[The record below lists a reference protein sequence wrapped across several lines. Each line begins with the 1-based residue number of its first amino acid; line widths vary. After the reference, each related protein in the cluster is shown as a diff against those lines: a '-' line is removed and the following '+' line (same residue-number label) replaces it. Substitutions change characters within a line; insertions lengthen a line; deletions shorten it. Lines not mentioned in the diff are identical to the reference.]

1 MKFAAIDIGSN
12 AVRLLFCN
20 VYENKDKTAFK
31 KAELI
36 RIPLRLG
43 EDTFLNKKISEKKIQ
58 KLITAM
64 KAFKSLIEVYDAID
78 YRACATSAMR
88 DAENRYEIAER
99 VKKEA
104 GIKIEIIDG
113 KTEADIIYS
122 NRIEE
127 HLDKNNNYLYVDIGG
142 GSTEITL
149 FSKNKAIVSQS
160 FNVGTVRMLHN
171 QIDKEYWT
179 YFKNWVKEIT
189 SDYKPLI
196 AIGSG
201 GNINKL
207 YKMTGKKGNRPLSI
221 TKLKSLCELIESYTY
236 EERIQVLGLNP
247 DRADVIVPASKILLS
262 VLKKAEIEKILVPQ
276 IGLSDGIVHQL
287 YEKKKEKFAQK
298 NLDSVKQK

>member
-12 AVRLLFCN
+12 AVRLLFSN
-20 VYENKDKTAFK
+20 VYDDNGITSFK

-43 EDTFLNKKISEKKIQ
+43 EDSFLNGKISPKKTE

-64 KAFKSLIEVYDAID
+64 KAFKHLIDVYEAID

-88 DAENRYEIAER
+88 DAENRWDIIDR
-99 VKKEA
+99 VRKEA
-104 GIKIEIIDG
+104 EIKIEIIDG

-122 NRIEE
+122 NHIEE
-127 HLDKNNNYLYVDIGG
+127 HLDKNNAYLYIDIGG

-149 FSKNKAIVSQS
+149 FSKNKTVVSQS
-160 FNVGTVRMLHN
+160 FNIGTIRMLHN
-171 QIDKEYWT
+171 QIDKEYWN
-179 YFKNWVKEIT
+179 YFKNWVREIT
-189 SDYKPLI
+189 KGYKPLI

-207 YKMTGKKGNRPLSI
+207 CRMAGRKLNKPFAAS
-221 TKLKSLCELIESYTY
+221 KLKSLYEVLESYTY
-236 EERIQVLGLNP
+236 DERVKILGLNP
-247 DRADVIVPASKILLS
+247 DRADVIIPASKILLS
-262 VLKKAEIEKILVPQ
+262 VLKNAQIDKIIVPQ

-287 YEKKKEKFAQK
+287 YIKYKETKLTEKI
-298 NLDSVKQK
+298 

>member
-20 VYENKDKTAFK
+20 VYDDNKKITLK

-36 RIPLRLG
+36 RIPIRLG
-43 EDTFLNKKISEKKIQ
+43 EDSFSTGKISAKKID
-58 KLITAM
+58 KLVTAM
-64 KAFKSLIEVYDAID
+64 KAFKNLIDVYDAID

-88 DAENRYEIAER
+88 DAQNSSEIVER

-122 NRIEE
+122 NHIEE
-127 HLDKNNNYLYVDIGG
+127 HLDKSNNYLYIDIGG

-149 FSKNKAIVSQS
+149 FSKNKAVVSQS
-160 FNVGTVRMLHN
+160 FNIGTIRMLHD
-171 QIDKEYWT
+171 QIKKEYWSD
-179 YFKNWVKEIT
+179 FKDWVKET
-189 SDYKPLI
+189 ASDYKPLI

-207 YKMTGKKGNRPLSI
+207 FKMSGRNPNKPLS
-221 TKLKSLCELIESYTY
+221 TSRLRSLCELIESYTY
-236 EERIQVLGLNP
+236 DERIQVLGLNP
-247 DRADVIVPASKILLS
+247 DRADVIIPASKILLS
-262 VLKKAEIEKILVPQ
+262 VLKKAEIEKIIVPQ
-276 IGLSDGIVHQL
+276 IGLADGIARQL
-287 YEKKKEKFAQK
+287 YEKYKEKK
-298 NLDSVKQK
+298 LTEKV

>member
-20 VYENKDKTAFK
+20 VYDDNGIVAFK

-36 RIPLRLG
+36 RVPIRLG
-43 EDTFLNKKISEKKIQ
+43 EDSFLKGNISREKTE

-64 KAFKSLIEVYDAID
+64 KAFKNLISVYDAVD

-88 DAENRYEIAER
+88 DAENRWDVIER
-99 VKKEA
+99 VRKES

-113 KTEADIIYS
+113 KTEADIIFS
-122 NRIEE
+122 NHIEE
-127 HLDKNNNYLYVDIGG
+127 HLDKSNNYLYIDIGG

-160 FNVGTVRMLHN
+160 FNIGTIRMLHDK
-171 QIDKEYWT
+171 IDKEYWN
-179 YFKNWVKEIT
+179 YFKNWVQEIT
-189 SDYKPLI
+189 KGYKPLI

-207 YKMTGKKGNRPLSI
+207 FKMSGRKLNKPLPTS
-221 TKLKSLCELIESYTY
+221 KLKNLYELLESYTY
-236 EERIQVLGLNP
+236 DERVKILGLNP
-247 DRADVIVPASKILLS
+247 DRADVIITASKIVLT
-262 VLKKAEIEKILVPQ
+262 VLKKAEIEKIIVPQ

-287 YEKKKEKFAQK
+287 YEKYLIEK
-298 NLDSVKQK
+298 SVKK

>member
-20 VYENKDKTAFK
+20 VYENGNKTTFK

-43 EDTFLNKKISEKKIQ
+43 EDSFLHKKISEKKIE
-58 KLITAM
+58 KLIIAM
-64 KAFKSLIEVYDAID
+64 KAFKNLIDVYDAID

-88 DAENRYEIAER
+88 DADNRYEIAER

-113 KTEADIIYS
+113 KTEADIIYA

-127 HLDKNNNYLYVDIGG
+127 HLDKSNNYLYIDIGG

-149 FSKNKAIVSQS
+149 FSKNKAVVSQS

-171 QIDKEYWT
+171 QIDKEYWN
-179 YFKNWVKEIT
+179 YFKGWVKEVT
-189 SDYKPLI
+189 GDYKPLI

-207 YKMTGKKGNRPLSI
+207 FKMTGKKNNKPLAVV
-221 TKLKSLCELIESYTY
+221 KLKSLCELIESYTY
-236 EERIQVLGLNP
+236 EERIQELGLNP
-247 DRADVIVPASKILLS
+247 DRADVIVPASKILMS
-262 VLKKAEIEKILVPQ
+262 ILKKAEIEKIIVPQ
-276 IGLSDGIVHQL
+276 VGLSDGIVHQL
-287 YEKKKEKFAQK
+287 YEKQKEKLVAK
-298 NLDSVKQK
+298 G